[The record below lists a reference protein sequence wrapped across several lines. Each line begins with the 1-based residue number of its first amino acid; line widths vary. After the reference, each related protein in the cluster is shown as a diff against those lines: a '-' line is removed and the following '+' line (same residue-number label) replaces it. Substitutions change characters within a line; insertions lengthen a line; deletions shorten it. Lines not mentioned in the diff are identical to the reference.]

1 MSKIIGAFCGKDASS
16 PTLFQYGFGPGPV
29 NSGAA
34 AEAEASCPLAVLP
47 ARRPRAAADPK
58 VLIDFS
64 NRRLDNSAFVCFMRP
79 ILSNQC
85 DDLLF
90 VF

>member
-34 AEAEASCPLAVLP
+34 TEAEASCPVAVLSL
-47 ARRPRAAADPK
+47 RSPRAAADPK

-64 NRRLDNSAFVCFMRP
+64 NRRLEKSAVVCFMRP
-79 ILSNQC
+79 ILSMNMMI
-85 DDLLF
+85 LPF
-90 VF
+90 VS